1 MGKIAALTTVTND
14 LYDIFQNCGDY
25 DSMDSNDMETMLE
38 SVAKII
44 VIFEEDELTA
54 ERVLGNNAR
63 ICMTSLKHI
72 AVCLH
77 KAKPV
82 RERLENLLGALDWWS
97 TEELIEDLHS
107 NLFAKED

>member
-1 MGKIAALTTVTND
+1 
-14 LYDIFQNCGDY
+14 
-25 DSMDSNDMETMLE
+25 METMLE

-54 ERVLGNNAR
+54 DRVLGSDAR
-63 ICMTSLKHI
+63 IYMATLKNI
-72 AVCLH
+72 AVSLH